1 MIEAKEANMNDII
14 KGKIENKNCYFI
26 GRIVMIQN
34 KENSWF
40 EKCTSCNE
48 RLYPLDS

>member
-40 EKCTSCNE
+40 EKCA
-48 RLYPLDS
+48 